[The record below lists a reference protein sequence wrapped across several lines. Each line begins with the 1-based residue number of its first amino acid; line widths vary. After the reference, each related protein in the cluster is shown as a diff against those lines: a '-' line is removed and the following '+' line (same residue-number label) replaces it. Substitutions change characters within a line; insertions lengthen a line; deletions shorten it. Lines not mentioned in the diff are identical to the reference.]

1 MAGMHKSGEGK
12 WVCGRFV
19 FSLSRP
25 LLMGI
30 VNVTPDSFSDGGR
43 YASAA
48 AAVSHGLSL
57 AEAGADIVDVG
68 GESTRPGAPPV
79 DEETEKRRT
88 LPVIEKLAAQ
98 GIAVSTDTMKPSVMS
113 AALDAGA
120 CILNDVGGFRLKKAR
135 AIAAAAS
142 CGVVVMHMKGTPRT
156 MQAAPRYKDVVGEV
170 GAFLRRQT
178 RMLTDLGVERARIC
192 IDPGAGFGKTAAHN
206 WQLLRELP
214 RLQTAG
220 GGFPLL
226 LGISRKSLFAALND
240 LPPSAKNNSPKS
252 RQKKSSASRRENQD
266 KAMRDLVSAT
276 AVAIL
281 SLRGAS
287 VLRVHNIP
295 ATRSALKVAA
305 MFSEK

>member
-1 MAGMHKSGEGK
+1 M
-12 WVCGRFV
+12 
-19 FSLSRP
+19 
-25 LLMGI
+25 
-30 VNVTPDSFSDGGR
+30 
-43 YASAA
+43 
-48 AAVSHGLSL
+48 
-57 AEAGADIVDVG
+57 DVG

-98 GIAVSTDTMKPSVMS
+98 GIAVSADTMKPSVMS

-214 RLQTAG
+214 RLQSDGRRLPAA
-220 GGFPLL
+220 
-226 LGISRKSLFAALND
+226 SRHFAQVAFRRPKRPF
-240 LPPSAKNNSPKS
+240 PPSAKNNLPKS
-252 RQKKSSASRRENQD
+252 RQKKSSARRQENQD
-266 KAMRDLVSAT
+266 EAMRDLVSAT
-276 AVAIL
+276 AAAIL